1 MAALVQ
7 TQAVECFAEWS
18 LTPENLAFKRI
29 REGICDPV
37 IIGDKARWF
46 AHHLRLEQYTLC
58 PEEPVSKLF
67 RMLQQDQASHS
78 GTKCLKP
85 ARNRFTSICY
95 IVISRFKKQTF
106 PAFPFPANG
115 WNSHSKFV
123 KLLQA

>member
-37 IIGDKARWF
+37 IIGDKPRWF

-78 GTKCLKP
+78 GTKCVKP

-95 IVISRFKKQTF
+95 IVISRFK
-106 PAFPFPANG
+106 
-115 WNSHSKFV
+115 
-123 KLLQA
+123 

>member
-37 IIGDKARWF
+37 IIGDKPRWF
-46 AHHLRLEQYTLC
+46 AHHLRLEQYSLC
-58 PEEPVSKLF
+58 PEEPASKLF

-85 ARNRFTSICY
+85 ARNKFTSFSY
-95 IVISRFKKQTF
+95 IVTSQFLKPLLT
-106 PAFPFPANG
+106 FPFPVNG
-115 WNSHSKFV
+115 WTSYSRFV
-123 KLLQA
+123 KA

>member
-37 IIGDKARWF
+37 IIGDKPRWF
-46 AHHLRLEQYTLC
+46 AHHLRLEQYSLC
-58 PEEPVSKLF
+58 PEEPASKLF

-85 ARNRFTSICY
+85 ARNKFTSFSY
-95 IVISRFKKQTF
+95 IVTSQFF
-106 PAFPFPANG
+106 
-115 WNSHSKFV
+115 
-123 KLLQA
+123 